1 MSVIFWTAAAG
12 SLIFALGL
20 ISALGSRHQQRAR
33 KACTQ
38 FKWEGRQLSGAPHI
52 HSDSCG
58 EVMPDTRMEPTLTEG
73 DEQGYVY
80 SYATVRGAV
89 EWRDHQIAVLEE
101 RNAFL
106 EQRNAALVATIN
118 RLMQPGA
125 AL

>member
-1 MSVIFWTAAAG
+1 MKNTPIQ
-12 SLIFALGL
+12 
-20 ISALGSRHQQRAR
+20 H
-33 KACTQ
+33 
-38 FKWEGRQLSGAPHI
+38 
-52 HSDSCG
+52 
-58 EVMPDTRMEPTLTEG
+58 TRMEPTLAEG
-73 DEQGYVY
+73 DEQGCVY

-106 EQRNAALVATIN
+106 EHRNAALVATIN

>member
-1 MSVIFWTAAAG
+1 M
-12 SLIFALGL
+12 
-20 ISALGSRHQQRAR
+20 
-33 KACTQ
+33 KN
-38 FKWEGRQLSGAPHI
+38 
-52 HSDSCG
+52 
-58 EVMPDTRMEPTLTEG
+58 TRMEPTLTEG
-73 DEQGYVY
+73 DEQGCVY

-106 EQRNAALVATIN
+106 EHRNAALVATIN

>member
-1 MSVIFWTAAAG
+1 
-12 SLIFALGL
+12 
-20 ISALGSRHQQRAR
+20 
-33 KACTQ
+33 
-38 FKWEGRQLSGAPHI
+38 
-52 HSDSCG
+52 
-58 EVMPDTRMEPTLTEG
+58 VMPDTRMEPTLAEG
-73 DEQGYVY
+73 DEQGCVY

-89 EWRDHQIAVLEE
+89 KWRDQKIAVLEE

>member
-1 MSVIFWTAAAG
+1 
-12 SLIFALGL
+12 
-20 ISALGSRHQQRAR
+20 
-33 KACTQ
+33 
-38 FKWEGRQLSGAPHI
+38 
-52 HSDSCG
+52 
-58 EVMPDTRMEPTLTEG
+58 MEPTLAEG
-73 DEQGYVY
+73 DEQGYVYSY